1 MLPEQVAK
9 KTHSLLGVDSGAKKI
24 IGAGR
29 LVSEDIMVGMTSL
42 RTIRLAGT

>member
-24 IGAGR
+24 IGAGG
-29 LVSEDIMVGMTSL
+29 LVSEDIMVGMTSS
-42 RTIRLAGT
+42 RTIRLART